1 MRRYVIIGNG
11 IAAVNCIEGIRSIDA
26 EGRITVISG
35 ENHPA
40 YCRPLISYLL
50 EDRTDQ
56 KRMQYRDPDFYDR
69 MGCEMLCG
77 RKAVRID
84 KEDKKVELQDGTLQP
99 YDVLCVAAGSYPFV
113 PRFDGL
119 DEVEKKFSFTTLDD
133 ALSLEKAVDKNS
145 RVLIVGAGMIG
156 LKCAECLAEKVSE
169 ITVCD
174 LADHVL
180 PTFLDFECA
189 SYVQKR
195 LEDHGIRFAL
205 GDSVEHFGKDP
216 SSGKNEAV
224 LKNGTVLQFDVLV
237 LAIGARANASLVKDI
252 GGAGER
258 GIAVDEYMQT
268 SIPGIYAAGDCTE
281 SMDVSC
287 GDRKLLSNLPNAA
300 MQGYTAGVNMAGG
313 SAVFDKAI
321 MMNSISFFGLHSM
334 TAGTYAGELFEEKTD
349 TSVKRLYTEND
360 LLKGFV
366 LIGCSDR
373 TGIYTSMI
381 RNRTPLSS
389 VDFEMMKK
397 AATTAA
403 FSAGAREKMF
413 GGTV

>member
-11 IAAVNCIEGIRSIDA
+11 IAAVNCIEGIRSVDA
-26 EGRITVISG
+26 EGRITVISA
-35 ENHPA
+35 EKHPA

-56 KRMQYRDPDFYDR
+56 KRMQYRDPDFYER
-69 MGCEMLCG
+69 MGCEMLYG

-84 KEDKKVELQDGTLQP
+84 KEDKKVELYDGTLQP

-113 PRFDGL
+113 PRLNGL
-119 DEVEKKFSFTTLDD
+119 DAVEKKFSFTTLDD
-133 ALSLEKAVDKNS
+133 ALALEQAVDKES
-145 RVLIVGAGMIG
+145 KVLIVGAGMIG
-156 LKCAECLAEKVSE
+156 LKCAECLAERVSE

-216 SSGKNEAV
+216 SSGKPEAV
-224 LKNGTVLQFDVLV
+224 LKSGMVLPFDVLV

-252 GGAGER
+252 GGAGDR
-258 GIAVDEYMQT
+258 GIAVDECMRT
-268 SIPGIYAAGDCTE
+268 SIQDIYAAGDCTE
-281 SMDVSC
+281 STDVSC

-300 MQGYTAGVNMAGG
+300 MQGYAAGVNMAGG

-334 TAGTYAGELFEEKTD
+334 TAGTYAGELFEGKTD

-360 LLKGFV
+360 LLKGFI

>member
-1 MRRYVIIGNG
+1 MKRYVIIGNG
-11 IAAVNCIEGIRSIDA
+11 IAAVNCVEGIRSLDK
-26 EGRITVISG
+26 EGSITVISG
-35 ENHPA
+35 EKHPA

-56 KRMQYRDPDFYDR
+56 KRMQYRDPEFYDR
-69 MGCEMLCG
+69 MGCEMLYG
-77 RKAVRID
+77 MKAVRID

-113 PRFDGL
+113 PRLEGL
-119 DEVEKKFSFTTLDD
+119 DLVEKKFSFTTLDD

-156 LKCAECLAEKVSE
+156 LKCAECLAERVSE

-205 GDSVEHFGKDP
+205 GDSVEHFGKNA
-216 SSGKNEAV
+216 SSGGDEAMLKSGAV
-224 LKNGTVLQFDVLV
+224 LPFDVLV

-258 GIAVDEYMQT
+258 GIAVDDCMRT
-268 SIPGIYAAGDCTE
+268 SIQDIYAAGDCTE
-281 SMDVSC
+281 SLDVSSGEC
-287 GDRKLLSNLPNAA
+287 RLLSNLPNAA
-300 MQGYTAGVNMAGG
+300 MQGYAAGVNMAGG

-334 TAGTYAGELFEEKTD
+334 TAGSYTGELFEEKTD

-366 LIGCSDR
+366 LIGTSDR
-373 TGIYTSMI
+373 AGIYTSMI

-403 FSAGAREKMF
+403 FSAGARERMF

>member
-11 IAAVNCIEGIRSIDA
+11 IAAVNCIEGIRSVDA
-26 EGRITVISG
+26 EGRITVISA
-35 ENHPA
+35 EKHPA

-50 EDRTDQ
+50 EDRTDR
-56 KRMQYRDPDFYDR
+56 KRMQYRDPGFYDR
-69 MGCEMLCG
+69 MGCEMLYG

-84 KEDKKVELQDGTLQP
+84 KEDKKVELYDGTLLP

-119 DEVEKKFSFTTLDD
+119 DTVGKQFSFTTLDD
-133 ALSLEKAVDKNS
+133 ALSLEKAVDQSSK
-145 RVLIVGAGMIG
+145 VLIVGAGMIG

-205 GDSVEHFGKDP
+205 GDSVERFGKDP
-216 SSGKNEAV
+216 ASGKNEAV
-224 LKNGTVLQFDVLV
+224 LKSGAVLQFDVLV

-258 GIAVDEYMQT
+258 GIAVDERMRT
-268 SIPGIYAAGDCTE
+268 SIQDIYAAGDCTE
-281 SMDVSC
+281 SIDVSC
-287 GDRKLLSNLPNAA
+287 GERKLLSNLPNAA
-300 MQGYTAGVNMAGG
+300 MQGYAAGVNMAGG

-360 LLKGFV
+360 LLKGFI